1 MKCLMQ
7 NKKTSSVLFIL
18 SVIALILS
26 GYVFFSQ
33 NEIFGL
39 AGTQMILISMV
50 LGIYAV
56 YAGTCCDQCGT
67 KNE

>member
-7 NKKTSSVLFIL
+7 HKKSSGIIFVLSI
-18 SVIALILS
+18 IALILS

-33 NEIFGL
+33 NEVFGL
-39 AGTQMILISMV
+39 AGTQWILISMA
-50 LGIYAV
+50 LGIYAI